1 LIVQAGNNIHLGA
14 TGGIQSTGKLRNPFL
29 QSGES
34 PLVVVAGITSMMD
47 FSGLAGAFDDLRQAG
62 VEYSQ
67 ALADGAQE
75 LAAEIVDEARASV
88 IPLLTP
94 GENHGEGNINMV
106 KSQIFTGGNAA
117 DAFVIATGDIN
128 VGQTALG
135 GDSSK
140 NTGIYTTSGGAINV
154 YSKYDMNVN
163 ESRIATF
170 LGNAESSS
178 DITIW
183 SDYGDVNAGR
193 GSRTEV
199 SASSARTV
207 IEKDPDTN
215 EIINISVQF
224 DPPAVGSG
232 IRALTFDPDG
242 PQGPQAAPEPG
253 DIFLFAPEGEIDAG
267 EAGIKG
273 KNIVLGAQ
281 EVVNAQNI
289 EVAGTSVGV
298 PDTSAASAG
307 IGALAGAGSLSETS
321 KMAEESA
328 AIESAQDRFAQ
339 YVEELSDSLVPKWI
353 SVEVM
358 GFEEND
364 ELDDK
369 D

>member
-1 LIVQAGNNIHLGA
+1 VQAGNNIHLGA
-14 TGGIQSTGKLRNPFL
+14 TGGIQSTGNLRNPFL

-34 PLVVVAGITSMMD
+34 PLVVVAGIPSMMD

-163 ESRIATF
+163 ESRVATF

-207 IEKDPDTN
+207 IEKDPETG
-215 EIINISVQF
+215 EITDVTVQF

-242 PQGPQAAPEPG
+242 PQGAKAAPEPG
-253 DIFLFAPEGEIDAG
+253 DIYLFAPEGEIDAG

-369 D
+369 DQK